1 MQQLLGGGPYLRCT
15 VAWSGC
21 KKLLAPDSNIVP
33 MSLYGTEILNGNL
46 DDNLSRFDDA
56 FLGAK

>member
-1 MQQLLGGGPYLRCT
+1 M
-15 VAWSGC
+15 AWSGC

-33 MSLYGTEILNGNL
+33 MSIYGTDVLLSGNL
-46 DDNLSRFDDA
+46 DDNLSLFDDA